1 MSNRRYGIRSNLL
14 SRVFSRDNTGI
25 NNDFGVAA
33 RWGGIVQTYG
43 TQPTGTAD
51 NYSVDSGGITVK
63 PSGVILGD

>member
-1 MSNRRYGIRSNLL
+1 MSNRREIRSNWL

-43 TQPTGTAD
+43 TQPTGAD
-51 NYSVDSGGITVK
+51 NYSVDSGGIAVSH
-63 PSGVILGD
+63 PGSFWVVN